1 MVETVDAVLAVF
13 LDAHVGAFADF
24 VEVRSFVADERDSR
38 ENFNIT
44 VDEYDAV
51 RISLESS
58 FADAD
63 VFLIREEFENFI
75 AVVAVFAG
83 GIAQVEFGVAVLVEK
98 FLHAVGMV
106 VMCVAQD
113 AGINCGNIY
122 SHVIGVL
129 GE

>member
-24 VEVRSFVADERDSR
+24 VEVRSLVADERDSR

-51 RISLESS
+51 GVSLESP

-63 VFLIREEFENFI
+63 VFLIGEELENFI
-75 AVVAVFAG
+75 AVVAVFG
-83 GIAQVEFGVAVLVEK
+83 CGLSQVEFGVAVPVEE
-98 FLHAVGMV
+98 FLHAVCVV
-106 VMCVAQD
+106 VMRMAQD
-113 AGINCGNIY
+113 ACINCGKVDV
-122 SHVIGVL
+122 HVGGVL